1 MCCVYEKRRE
11 RELRCIIVYCGLIV
25 CGWLCV
31 RRLCKWMP
39 VWGRCTL
46 KSCEALGEPP
56 SEHTSKPL
64 VPSVSRSSPE
74 AHPGS
79 NTMAL
84 SGLSV
89 VCRRHPTKARLAS
102 MDYEARNPKN
112 NKDQNKTVLLVKFIS
127 NSNHLDDP
135 SAHSSSG
142 MICSGLGPVDTA
154 RESGCLRGEEV
165 AKGRVCPLPKPH
177 TGESMAAII
186 SFPGSQWKRKEAA
199 LEPGSA

>member
-1 MCCVYEKRRE
+1 MLCVWEKKRE
-11 RELRCIIVYCGLIV
+11 GAAVYNCVLWTNCV
-25 CGWLCV
+25 CGGCVSGCQCEEGVHSRAVKHSVSHPASTHPNLLFPQWVVALQRLTQEVTQWLCRGWV
-31 RRLCKWMP
+31 LC
-39 VWGRCTL
+39 VGD
-46 KSCEALGEPP
+46 
-56 SEHTSKPL
+56 
-64 VPSVSRSSPE
+64 
-74 AHPGS
+74 
-79 NTMAL
+79 NIQ
-84 SGLSV
+84 
-89 VCRRHPTKARLAS
+89 HPTKARLAS